1 MKTYAGSFDL
11 RLNKEIVDK
20 KKAYWSVNVSFS

>member
-1 MKTYAGSFDL
+1 MKTYAGFFDL

-20 KKAYWSVNVSFS
+20 KKPHWPVNVSFS

>member
-1 MKTYAGSFDL
+1 MKTYAGSFDV

-20 KKAYWSVNVSFS
+20 KKTHWSVNVSFS